1 VVCFTRSDDPPET
14 WATTSGRPF
23 DGIEVEIRDLES
35 GQPVGVGE
43 RGSIW
48 SRGYNLFEG
57 YHKDDAKN
65 AESFDDDGW
74 FCTGDIGSMD
84 SEDRVSYLGRVKDML
99 KVGGENVAAVEI
111 ESLLQTHP
119 SVSIAQV
126 IAVPDAKY
134 VEVPAAYIELRPD
147 CGATE
152 KEVIDFCD
160 GKIARFKIPRYVR
173 FVSAREWPMSA
184 TKIQKF
190 RLQDRFAE
198 EREQGESG

>member
-1 VVCFTRSDDPPET
+1 
-14 WATTSGRPF
+14 
-23 DGIEVEIRDLES
+23 
-35 GQPVGVGE
+35 
-43 RGSIW
+43 
-48 SRGYNLFEG
+48 
-57 YHKDDAKN
+57 
-65 AESFDDDGW
+65 
-74 FCTGDIGSMD
+74 MD

-198 EREQGESG
+198 EQEQGESG